1 MIVNTMSTTSR
12 DTPPGTVQTDQ
23 TAQTAQATQT
33 AQTAQAAPTDQAAQR
48 VKTALLALACLDL
61 TSLND
66 ADDAAAISALC
77 ARASLGAAGAPAAV
91 CVWPRFVA
99 QARAA
104 LPAGIRVAAVANFPA
119 GGLDAAA
126 AVADASAIVDAG
138 ADEVDLVLPWRALRR
153 GDAAGAAALVA
164 AVRAA
169 CPCHTLKL
177 ILESGDLATPAL
189 VHQACL
195 IGLDAGVDFL
205 KTSTGKTLAGA
216 TPDAARV
223 MLQAIAAHPRGA
235 QVGFKASGGIRSVA
249 DAAVYIALV
258 REILGGSALTPQR
271 LRFGAS
277 GLLGDIE
284 TLLAGRSAGR
294 SDGRSDGSGGGNTAP
309 AGSY

>member
-1 MIVNTMSTTSR
+1 MTDHSADLASR
-12 DTPPGTVQTDQ
+12 
-23 TAQTAQATQT
+23 
-33 AQTAQAAPTDQAAQR
+33 
-48 VKTALLALACLDL
+48 ALACLDL

-77 ARASLGAAGAPAAV
+77 ARAAGPAGAPAAL

-99 QARAA
+99 LARAQA
-104 LPAGIRVAAVANFPA
+104 PAGVRVAAVANFPA

-126 AVADASAIVDAG
+126 AVADARAIIAAG
-138 ADEVDLVLPWRALRR
+138 GDEVDLVLPWRALQA
-153 GDAAGAAALVA
+153 GNAAGAAAVVH

-169 CPCHTLKL
+169 CADHTLKL
-177 ILESGDLATPAL
+177 IIESGDLADPGL
-189 VHQACL
+189 VHQASL

-205 KTSTGKTLAGA
+205 KTSTGKTATGA
-216 TPDAARV
+216 TPEAARV

-235 QVGFKASGGIRSVA
+235 GAGFKASGGIRRVA

-258 REILGGSALTPQR
+258 QDILGADAVGPQR

-277 GLLGDIE
+277 GLLADIE
-284 TLLAGRSAGR
+284 AVLLRSGAGKTSA
-294 SDGRSDGSGGGNTAP
+294 

>member
-1 MIVNTMSTTSR
+1 MNH
-12 DTPPGTVQTDQ
+12 
-23 TAQTAQATQT
+23 
-33 AQTAQAAPTDQAAQR
+33 
-48 VKTALLALACLDL
+48 TALLDDARLALACLDL

-66 ADDAAAISALC
+66 HDDTVAIAALC
-77 ARASLGAAGAPAAV
+77 ARALGPAGPPAAL

-119 GGLDAAA
+119 GGTDVAA
-126 AVADASAIVDAG
+126 AVADARAIVDAG
-138 ADEVDLVLPWRALRR
+138 GDEVDLVLPWRALQQ
-153 GDAAGAAALVA
+153 GDAASAAAVVV

-169 CPCHTLKL
+169 CAGRRLKL

-189 VHQACL
+189 IHQACQ

-205 KTSTGKTLAGA
+205 KTSTGKTATGA
-216 TPDAARV
+216 TLDAARL
-223 MLQAIAAHPRGA
+223 MLRAIASHPRGTA
-235 QVGFKASGGIRSVA
+235 VGFKASGGVRTVA
-249 DAAVYIALV
+249 DASAYIALV
-258 REILGGSALTPQR
+258 RQILGQAALTPAR

-284 TLLAGRSAGR
+284 ARLAGQGAGSTR
-294 SDGRSDGSGGGNTAP
+294 A